1 MNPGAASDS
10 VWPLLQIRNLRHEYR
25 TRNQSSGSRQPVVC
39 LRQIDLEIRPGTSV
53 AIAGESGC
61 GKSTLAKCI
70 ARVEPPAA
78 GEIVFQ
84 GKNIWS
90 LRRDELNSFR
100 RQVQL
105 IYQESATSLNPRFTN
120 EQVVAEPLVI
130 QGNRS
135 RQDLREEVLRQL
147 EHVGLPAE
155 VTSRR
160 PLELSGGQRQRLA
173 IARALILKPRLLI
186 FDEALT
192 GLDLLVQQKIL
203 DLLRTLQMQNS
214 LTYLF
219 ITHDLGLA
227 QEMAGEVAVLHD
239 GRIVER
245 ICSADL
251 FTFPRHDY
259 TRRLVHSA
267 QLLKS
272 VSASATR

>member
-1 MNPGAASDS
+1 MSQGTVSNSGS
-10 VWPLLQIRNLRHEYR
+10 PLLQIRNLRHEYHP
-25 TRNQSSGSRQPVVC
+25 RNQSSGAREPVVA
-39 LRQIDLEIRPGTSV
+39 LRQIDLEIRAGTTV
-53 AIAGESGC
+53 AIVGESGC

-70 ARVEPPAA
+70 ARVEAPAA
-78 GEIVFQ
+78 GEIIFQ

-105 IYQESATSLNPRFTN
+105 IYQDSATSLNHRFTN
-120 EQVVAEPLVI
+120 EEIVAEPLVI
-130 QGNRS
+130 QRGYRK
-135 RQDLREEVLRQL
+135 QDLRREVLRQL
-147 EHVGLPAE
+147 ENVDLSAE
-155 VTSRR
+155 VMARR

-173 IARALILKPRLLI
+173 IARALILKPSLLI
-186 FDEALT
+186 FDEALS
-192 GLDLLVQQKIL
+192 GLDLLVQEKIL
-203 DLLRTLQMQNS
+203 ALLRTLQKQNE

-227 QEMAGEVAVLHD
+227 QELAGEVAVLHE

-245 ICSADL
+245 MCSGDL

-267 QLLKS
+267 QLLES
-272 VSASATR
+272 VSANAKR